1 MNSPDA
7 IERKLDGLDITRQK
21 WAEEKASGA
30 WEAAARR
37 QGEREQLEKEAK
49 EEKADASHE

>member
-1 MNSPDA
+1 MNNPDA

-37 QGEREQLEKEAK
+37 QAEREQREKGAK
-49 EEKADASHE
+49 EEKADATLD

>member
-1 MNSPDA
+1 MNNPDA

-21 WAEEKASGA
+21 WAEENASGT

-37 QGEREQLEKEAK
+37 QAEREQREKEAK
-49 EEKADASHE
+49 EEKADATLD